1 MENALIAIII
11 AGLGIMVIGL
21 IVMKKNKAK

>member
-11 AGLGIMVIGL
+11 AGLGIMLIGL
-21 IVMKKNKAK
+21 VVMKKNKAK